1 MPLLQSVKLITCIL
15 PKGIALTINE
25 KLMHDKGIN
34 TGNINNARGV
44 GHLNF
49 QGHLRVGD
57 ESEREIFSV
66 MVKADEADEIFEF
79 IYEHAGIN
87 RPHGGIIYQQEL
99 HQSTEFVL
107 PEIPEEGSK
116 VHK

>member
-1 MPLLQSVKLITCIL
+1 M
-15 PKGIALTINE
+15 PKGIALTLNE

-44 GHLNF
+44 GHMNF
-49 QGHLRVGD
+49 QGNLRVGD

-66 MVKADEADEIFEF
+66 MVKASEADEIFEF
-79 IYEHAGIN
+79 IYMQAGID

-107 PEIPEEGSK
+107 PDIPTEGTKES
-116 VHK
+116 

>member
-1 MPLLQSVKLITCIL
+1 M
-15 PKGIALTINE
+15 PKGIALTLNE

-44 GHLNF
+44 GHMNF
-49 QGHLRVGD
+49 QGNLRVGD

-66 MVKADEADEIFEF
+66 MVKASEADEIFEF
-79 IYEHAGIN
+79 IYMQAGID

-107 PEIPEEGSK
+107 PDIPTEGKKES
-116 VHK
+116 

>member
-1 MPLLQSVKLITCIL
+1 MPQLESVKLITCIL
-15 PKGIALTINE
+15 PKGIALTLNE

-44 GHLNF
+44 GHINF

-66 MVKADEADEIFEF
+66 VVKADEADEIFEY
-79 IYEHAGIN
+79 IHEQAEID
-87 RPHGGIIYQQEL
+87 RKHGGIIYQQAL

-107 PEIPEEGSK
+107 PDIPIEGETES
-116 VHK
+116 